1 MNELKTL
8 QLNLLNYLLHDDG
21 SIFDSITSVSD
32 DKKLQQIQINKN
44 AYSLRLKEAI
54 DTDHS
59 QLGFYLGDDIFDQ
72 VVAGYI
78 EKYPSSYTS
87 LRHFCDNMPQFL
99 TDFEP
104 LQNVP
109 VAAEFAAFERILMTA
124 FDAQDSNFLCREDL
138 QNIVASDWAA
148 VIFRFHPSVQCIT
161 FQWNTVDIWQAMK
174 EGVIPPAPIQQEN
187 HWLIWRNKDRLTEFR
202 AVTHQE
208 HQLIDLVLA
217 GNDFANLCSFLSRD
231 QASDDI
237 GSLISS
243 YIFTW
248 VDNQLLRSYSV

>member
-1 MNELKTL
+1 L
-8 QLNLLNYLLHDDG
+8 
-21 SIFDSITSVSD
+21 
-32 DKKLQQIQINKN
+32 
-44 AYSLRLKEAI
+44 
-54 DTDHS
+54 
-59 QLGFYLGDDIFDQ
+59 
-72 VVAGYI
+72 
-78 EKYPSSYTS
+78 
-87 LRHFCDNMPQFL
+87 PQFL
-99 TDFEP
+99 TDFKL

-174 EGVIPPAPIQQEN
+174 EGVIPPTPIQQEN

-202 AVTHQE
+202 SVTHQE

-217 GNDFANLCSFLSRD
+217 GNDFANLCSFLSQD

-237 GSLISS
+237 GSLISN